1 MPLSEATSL
10 SLSDTCFD
18 CGSGSS
24 SVIRSQHSFVRME
37 VKSHLSEVEA
47 LCPVLQCKMWT
58 VKERTP
64 TQTKG
69 SDPAVRAGHKASL
82 CSWPRRAHW
91 LKHRELLKLQHSIL
105 IFVNT

>member
-24 SVIRSQHSFVRME
+24 SVIRSQHSLVRME

-64 TQTKG
+64 PRQK
-69 SDPAVRAGHKASL
+69 AVTPRSGLVTRPPFALGPGGH
-82 CSWPRRAHW
+82 
-91 LKHRELLKLQHSIL
+91 
-105 IFVNT
+105 TG